1 MTVDTH
7 VAAVVIVLCLV
18 AALVGGLVRWI
29 GGKMKLPDW
38 ASLAAAL
45 FFFGIVILTAHITG

>member
-1 MTVDTH
+1 
-7 VAAVVIVLCLV
+7 LCLV